1 MKTDD
6 ERKSTTK
13 CSAAPP
19 LPPSSPAGW
28 RDSASPA
35 RPSQTA
41 GCPPPGAAARPGRW
55 SPWLLGGP
63 QWLSGSPEWP
73 SGPPAEPGRTQG
85 DRLLAEPLMDN
96 LPSADSLTIIIPDPF
111 GITHHRSAVEEL
123 FAAAVKPLLI
133 FTELNN
139 IFTDP
144 LNKTSTESFLENI
157 TYSFYAKTVFL
168 QRNFSASLKS
178 SLSDLFSS

>member
-96 LPSADSLTIIIPDPF
+96 LSSVDLWTIIFPDPF

-123 FAAAVKPLLI
+123 FAAPVKPLLI
-133 FTELNN
+133 SPNST
-139 IFTDP
+139 TSP
-144 LNKTSTESFLENI
+144 LIRSIKHPQ
-157 TYSFYAKTVFL
+157 K
-168 QRNFSASLKS
+168 ASWKI
-178 SLSDLFSS
+178 